1 MKDGFITIGCSVCKG
16 ELGSTYYVQESSAL
30 YQKYK
35 CEECYFRTSDGFGK
49 WAKIQLTASD
59 YFKADSKAIEDKP
72 TDELSEVDKNVFAPV
87 EKMAKAIDADLE
99 NQHDSGVKLDN
110 RKIRPYLV
118 LGEFSNA
125 LELVCDVGTFG
136 ADKYTDNGWVDVP
149 DNHKRYTD
157 AMLRH
162 FLQEAKG
169 ELTDKESKIRH
180 SAHIAWNALVRLE
193 IELRDEL
200 ISRGLK

>member
-1 MKDGFITIGCSVCKG
+1 MKIGDRVKTRDLGRWYEIDTIYRKEDGSFWIKAYKNRSDKFSETFEGPM
-16 ELGSTYYVQESSAL
+16 SAV
-30 YQKYK
+30 YEQF
-35 CEECYFRTSDGFGK
+35 EF
-49 WAKIQLTASD
+49 
-59 YFKADSKAIEDKP
+59 IEDKP
-72 TDELSEVDKNVFAPV
+72 TDELSEVDKKVFAPV